1 MQAYASDA
9 YWNKYGS
16 EFHMALNVIFFIQQ
30 NEEITLLLYRWGMIL
45 VFICNH
51 LGMEKELKG

>member
-1 MQAYASDA
+1 
-9 YWNKYGS
+9 
-16 EFHMALNVIFFIQQ
+16 MALNVIFFIQQ